1 MILYQKDLHPNFLEY
16 GIQIPIADDRAS
28 KTFDELLKKYPS
40 LRSIPF
46 DSSFA
51 LNDTDL
57 LLAHTQDYVH
67 KLKKSPIDAVMESY
81 ELKDQQGNY
90 HRFAPDHQSLPL
102 TKLIDHKLK
111 QASGTYQAAKYTL
124 NHAPHFCFYLGG
136 GMHHAMSFHGRGFC
150 LINDVVIAI
159 RKLQKEKLIKQAWVI
174 DLDAHKGDG
183 TAEITKDDSSI
194 TTLSIHMQNGWPL
207 DDGDLSKPWH
217 IPSDIDIP
225 VAEGEED
232 LYLRKLAAGLER
244 LEKNFPHP
252 DLCIV
257 VDGSDPFEADELQ
270 SSGLL
275 KLSKAQMLERDQ
287 LVYRFLNHKKIPQTY
302 VIAGGYG
309 KRAWEIY
316 YQFLDSVLGERF

>member
-1 MILYQKDLHPNFLEY
+1 MILYQRDLHPNFLEY

-28 KTFDELLKKYPS
+28 KTFEELQKKYPKIQ
-40 LRSIPF
+40 SIPF
-46 DSSFA
+46 DQTLA
-51 LNDTDL
+51 LSDEDL
-57 LLAHTQDYVH
+57 LLAHTKEYVD
-67 KLKKSPIDAVMESY
+67 KLKTHPIDAVMESY

-90 HRFAPDHQSLPL
+90 HRFSPDHNSLPL
-102 TKLIDHKLK
+102 TKLIEHKLK
-111 QASGTYQAAKYTL
+111 QASGTYQAAKYSLT
-124 NHAPHFCFYLGG
+124 HPPHFCFYLGG

-159 RKLQKEKLIKQAWVI
+159 RKMQKEKLIKHAWVI

-194 TTLSIHMQNGWPL
+194 TTLSIHMKDGWPL
-207 DDGDLSKPWH
+207 DDGDASKPWH

-225 VAEGEED
+225 LAMGEEQR
-232 LYLRKLAAGLER
+232 YLQKLQAGLEN
-244 LEKNFPHP
+244 LEKDFPHP
-252 DLCIV
+252 DLCLV
-257 VDGSDPFEADELQ
+257 VDGSDPFEADELA

-275 KLSKAQMLERDQ
+275 RLNKEQMLERDQ
-287 LVYRFLNHKKIPQTY
+287 LVYRFLKNKKIPQTY

-316 YQFLDSVLGERF
+316 YQFLDGVLRENF